1 MACVSQLMPF
11 DALMGVTQRCAP
23 CSPET
28 GRKLRFGPAM
38 TARMATVELP
48 LVTALF
54 ADISAAG
61 PKRQRAWAAAAP
73 QPAQRGPAAPSV
85 RRPPITLTRHGARVP
100 WKCSALMILLN
111 TINPCF
117 VRFCD
122 LWTVISGCGCT
133 AAHHESV

>member
-1 MACVSQLMPF
+1 MPSHAYQVCYTQHQADACCV
-11 DALMGVTQRCAP
+11 

-61 PKRQRAWAAAAP
+61 PKRQRAWTAAAP
-73 QPAQRGPAAPSV
+73 QPAV
-85 RRPPITLTRHGARVP
+85 RRPTTMPTRHAVHVP
-100 WKCSALMILLN
+100 RHCNNYNAAGYPQHILCAVTLG
-111 TINPCF
+111 
-117 VRFCD
+117 VGVQ
-122 LWTVISGCGCT
+122 LCG
-133 AAHHESV
+133 SPL